1 MYLKNIGAELR
12 QSFLDETAAQIINR
26 KKTHKAIRNPVG
38 YLSWLCNEFGK
49 GNLYLTSLYL
59 KHQELRDCEKATER
73 AVEKKKQELIQAA
86 KNKGAVPVNESNED
100 AGPEGI
106 PFTDEEKK
114 QSKKK
119 RWGKLPA
126 SVRKRSGID
135 TDADEATRSSQIK
148 TR

>member
-1 MYLKNIGAELR
+1 MYLKSFEQKLA

-38 YLSWLCNEFGK
+38 YLSWLCNEYGK

-59 KHQELRDCEKATER
+59 KHQELRVREEVTER

-86 KNKGAVPVNESNED
+86 KNKVSAPVNESNGG
-100 AGPEGI
+100 AGPEEI

-126 SVRKRSGID
+126 SVRRRSGID
-135 TDADEATRSSQIK
+135 TDADEATRSK
-148 TR
+148 PN